1 MQLMRHLVLLCSLHP
16 DIVEAKEK
24 LDLLQAA
31 SDTLTKSLRQELAQV
46 VLRFGRDFQ
55 EEFAANRSSSIEE
68 NRVELTTPLAI
79 IDATEAL
86 VRDIK
91 DLMVESESRGSKLVE
106 EESTADLIT
115 THSHFMGRLISV
127 RTEQERKEQGKGSW
141 NAKEATKRL
150 LYIYHHFIA
159 ALKLDVFSSD
169 TASNLYEAK
178 TKAAEEYKALYKR
191 LEIQLP
197 DQARLLMCT
206 IGSSHRLP
214 GDKNNSIDD
223 ELAHDFELLQ
233 LHDSNDTRGA
243 LKDTIVIF
251 DEAGCIPAYELL
263 GLTRLERNI
272 KALVLVGK
280 ICVLQ

>member
-1 MQLMRHLVLLCSLHP
+1 MQLMQHLVLLCSLHP

-46 VLRFGRDFQ
+46 VLRFGRAFK

-79 IDATEAL
+79 IDAKAL

-91 DLMVESESRGSKLVE
+91 DLESVE

-115 THSHFMGRLISV
+115 THSHFLGRLIPV

-150 LYIYHHFIA
+150 LYIYHRFNA

-223 ELAHDFELLQ
+223 ELVHDFELLQ